1 MRLAN
6 KIALITGGA
15 RGIGRAT
22 VELFAKE
29 GAKVHACDLSFDA
42 DFATEGKHKIGV
54 IKHKLD
60 VTDFEN
66 WQEVVKSIV
75 KLEGCIDILFNNA
88 GTVLSYGRVGVWRG
102 GCRLGISVCRPFRLA
117 VP

>member
-6 KIALITGGA
+6 KVALITGGA

-22 VELFAKE
+22 VELFARE

-42 DFATEGKHKIGV
+42 DFALDGEHVVT
-54 IKHKLD
+54 KHKLD

-66 WQEVVKSIV
+66 WQEVAQSIV
-75 KLEGCIDILFNNA
+75 KLEGRIDILFNNA
-88 GTVLSYGRVGVWRG
+88 GTVLSYD
-102 GCRLGISVCRPFRLA
+102 GIAEISMA
-117 VP
+117 